1 VSKSRILSVA
11 FPVLA
16 WMSGSGLM
24 AEFTDGTPTTVF
36 TNARLVDG
44 TGQPAMENATLVV
57 KGGRIVAVGEID
69 ATPYLARKG
78 VEIVKCAGQTI
89 IPGLISDHSHLG
101 IVAGGKISPANYTR
115 ANIEKALKRYE
126 GYGVTAVLSLGMNRD
141 LLYSLRAE
149 QRAGKLGGADIFTAD
164 RGLGAANGAP
174 PPALGP
180 DQISRPRTPE
190 EARQMVDAMAQR
202 HPDMIKLWLDDMFG
216 TQQKMSP
223 DICLAIIDEAH
234 KKNLRVAA
242 HLFYLSDAKLLVSH
256 GLDVVAHS
264 IRDQPVDAEFLALM
278 KAHHTAYIATLALDE
293 SQFIYAFHPDWMD
306 SAAFRNAADP
316 KLLQKWLSPE
326 YAAHM
331 KSSEGYP
338 KNKAAL
344 ENALKNLKTV
354 YDAGVLV
361 GFGTDSGAMPT
372 RLPGWAEHREL
383 QLMVQAGLTPMEAI
397 VCATNHAAVV
407 LGDAKNRGTLEPGK
421 QADFVILSANPLDDI
436 RNTTHLVAIYHHGR
450 RVEPAF
456 HAAIAGDR

>member
-1 VSKSRILSVA
+1 VLNLRILG
-11 FPVLA
+11 VLLFG
-16 WMSGSGLM
+16 MSGLEAVQAGE
-24 AEFTDGTPTTVF
+24 AVTVF
-36 TNARLVDG
+36 TDIRLIDG
-44 TGQPAMENATLVV
+44 TDRAAIDHGSLVV
-57 KGGRIVAVGEID
+57 KGERIVAAGKID
-69 ATPYLARKG
+69 VAPYLSERG
-78 VEIVKCAGQTI
+78 VTVVDGAGKTVM
-89 IPGLISDHSHLG
+89 PGLISDHSHLG
-101 IVAGGKISPANYTR
+101 IVAGGKISPVNYTR
-115 ANIEKALKRYE
+115 ANIERALKQYE

-141 LLYSLRAE
+141 LLYSMRAA
-149 QRAGKLGGADIFTAD
+149 QHARKLGGSDIFTAD

-190 EARQMVDAMAQR
+190 EARQMVDAMAAR
-202 HPDMIKLWLDDMFG
+202 HPDLIKLWLDDMFG

-234 KKNLRVAA
+234 RHHLRVAA
-242 HLFYLSDAKLLVSH
+242 HLFYLNDAKLLVSH

-264 IRDQPVDAEFLALM
+264 IRDQSVDAEFLALM
-278 KAHHTAYIATLALDE
+278 KKHHTAYIATLALDE
-293 SQFIYAFHPDWMD
+293 SQFIYAFHPSWMD

-326 YAAHM
+326 YAAHIQASDM
-331 KSSEGYP
+331 LA

-344 ENALKNLKTV
+344 MNGLKNLKTV

-397 VCATNHAAVV
+397 MCATKNAAMV
-407 LGDAKNRGTLEPGK
+407 LGDEKNRGTLEPGK
-421 QADFVILSANPLDDI
+421 LADFIVLSANPLDDI
-436 RNTTHLVAIYHHGR
+436 RNTTHLAAIYHHGR
-450 RVEPAF
+450 RYEPAF
-456 HAAIAGDR
+456 HAAIGE